1 MQEVYCSEPLSVGR
15 NTPLI
20 PVETVLTL
28 AAQIAGSVVKLVNI
42 NQSVAL
48 GHFSGG
54 KRHEINAAPWGILL
68 FYPQAFQKTSRFSR
82 YELFGV
88 YGGVT
93 ILRSLSVFCPNRLR
107 VI

>member
-15 NTPLI
+15 NTLLI

-28 AAQIAGSVVKLVNI
+28 ASQIAGSVVKLVNI

-68 FYPQAFQKTSRFSR
+68 FTPKHSRKPLGFRGTSYLAFTAELQFSALCL
-82 YELFGV
+82 YF
-88 YGGVT
+88 
-93 ILRSLSVFCPNRLR
+93 S
-107 VI
+107 